1 MAIITSLLLSLLL
14 TASSMLDE
22 GEKLFLENKPQEA
35 EIMLKEALLENPENE
50 KIYLYLA
57 IIYEQLEDPQEAIRI
72 LKSGLNVAEEYKHL
86 FYLNLG
92 NNLFGQEEYSLAEEM
107 FTEAVNIDGKL
118 ESAYLNRANSR
129 LKLEKMEGALAD
141 YIFYLRIAPNS
152 PQREE
157 IEKLIALLKA
167 FLTTE
172 ESRKQDEIQ
181 RQKDLLNQ
189 VLNSLQNSS
198 EDTRNLSADS
208 EQIEEEYDEIDIE
221 D

>member
-1 MAIITSLLLSLLL
+1 MGTITSILMALLLA
-14 TASSMLDE
+14 ASSSLSE
-22 GEKLFLENKPQEA
+22 GEKLFLENKPREA
-35 EIMLKEALLENPENE
+35 ELLLKEELLENPENE
-50 KIYLYLA
+50 KIYLYLG
-57 IIYEQLEDPQEAIRI
+57 IIYEQLGDPQQAIRI
-72 LKSGLNVAEEYKHL
+72 LRRGLNTAGEYKHL

-92 NNLFGQEEYSLAEEM
+92 NNLFSQKEYTLAEEM
-107 FTEAVNIDGKL
+107 FVKAVSIDGKL

-157 IEKLIALLKA
+157 IEKLIALLKG
-167 FLTTE
+167 FLSDE
-172 ESRKQDEIQ
+172 EGRKQDEIQ

-189 VLNSLQNSS
+189 VLNSLQNAS

-208 EQIEEEYDEIDIE
+208 EQIEEAYDEIDIE

>member
-1 MAIITSLLLSLLL
+1 
-14 TASSMLDE
+14 
-22 GEKLFLENKPQEA
+22 
-35 EIMLKEALLENPENE
+35 
-50 KIYLYLA
+50 
-57 IIYEQLEDPQEAIRI
+57 
-72 LKSGLNVAEEYKHL
+72 
-86 FYLNLG
+86 
-92 NNLFGQEEYSLAEEM
+92 
-107 FTEAVNIDGKL
+107 L

-157 IEKLIALLKA
+157 IEKLIALLKG

-172 ESRKQDEIQ
+172 ESREQDEIQ

-189 VLNSLQNSS
+189 VLASLQNAS

>member
-1 MAIITSLLLSLLL
+1 MAVIISLLLSLIL
-14 TASSMLDE
+14 TASSMLGE
-22 GEKLFLENKPQEA
+22 GEKLFLENKPREA
-35 EIMLKEALLENPENE
+35 EVILKEALLENPENE
-50 KIYLYLA
+50 KIYLYLG
-57 IIYEQLEDPQEAIRI
+57 IIYEQLGDLQKAIRI
-72 LKSGLNVAEEYKHL
+72 LKRGLNVAKEYKHL

-107 FTEAVNIDGKL
+107 FAEAVNIDGKL

-157 IEKLIALLKA
+157 IEKLIALLKG
-167 FLTTE
+167 FLSEE
-172 ESRKQDEIQ
+172 ESRNQEEIQ
-181 RQKDLLNQ
+181 RQKDLLKQ
-189 VLNSLQNSS
+189 VLNSLQNAS